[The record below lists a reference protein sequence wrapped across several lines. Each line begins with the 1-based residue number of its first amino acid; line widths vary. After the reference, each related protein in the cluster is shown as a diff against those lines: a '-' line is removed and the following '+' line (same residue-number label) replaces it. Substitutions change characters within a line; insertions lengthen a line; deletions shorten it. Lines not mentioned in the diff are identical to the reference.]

1 MWENEITQPEVV
13 SMIFSS
19 SENVGAALSSE
30 PLGDG
35 NNEVESGG
43 KLLFTCYRQSLKKVK
58 TKDISYFYMGLDF

>member
-1 MWENEITQPEVV
+1 
-13 SMIFSS
+13 MIFSS

-43 KLLFTCYRQSLKKVK
+43 KLLFKCYRQSLNKSKQR
-58 TKDISYFYMGLDF
+58 TFLIFTWDLIFNHLHLI

>member
-1 MWENEITQPEVV
+1 
-13 SMIFSS
+13 MIFSS